1 MKLIDILNKKGYN
14 TDKHTNHNYIQDYY
28 DEAFMPYKEQNIN
41 FLEIGILAGESMKLW
56 HDYFINAKNIVG
68 IDIFAR
74 VSRPQVESNLR
85 DFDVKLH
92 TINSHGD
99 GEFVTGTAEG
109 ENRKLKDFKKYYGG
123 FDIIIDDGHH
133 RASSQINTYNKFSD
147 LMNKGGLYII
157 EDISQQSVS
166 EIEKNIPKIQF
177 LISNGDHFKNQPFG
191 VIKY

>member
-14 TDKHTNHNYIQDYY
+14 TDKHTNHNYIQGYY

-92 TINSHGD
+92 AINSHGD
-99 GEFVTGTAEG
+99 GDFITGSAEG
-109 ENRKLKDFKKYYGG
+109 DEQKLKDFKKHYGG

-133 RASSQINTYNKFSD
+133 RASSQINTYNRFSD
-147 LMNKGGLYII
+147 LMNKDGLYII
-157 EDISQQSVS
+157 EDIIQESVS
-166 EIEKNIPKIQF
+166 EIKENIPNIEV
-177 LISNGDHFKNQPFG
+177 LISNGNKFKNQPFG